1 MGAEGSGPAK
11 PKKIRVAR
19 PPGSRRLEESDE
31 EHAAEVETAF
41 HDLPKAEQRQALIAA
56 GVGNALE
63 WYDWT
68 IYAFF
73 AVYFAPQIF
82 GGDPQAAAVWASI
95 VFAIGFV
102 ARPAGG
108 LILGWVADRKS
119 RALAMFISIIVMCL
133 GSLGI
138 AFAPTAEMVGVWA
151 GIWLLF
157 IRVAQGAALGGELPA
172 AVAYLVDFTK
182 PGRRARFVASFSLT
196 LVLGTLLGSTIG
208 TVLLLFLSPEQMNDW
223 GWRIP
228 FFLGAVMAAFGFWL
242 RTRAPHA
249 PVAESD
255 PKDRALWTLLTKYRP
270 AIYRCL
276 AVAAGDSLGFYA
288 MATIFPEI
296 AQSNG
301 ASSSDVFLTSMVG
314 LVIMGF
320 VVLGYAR
327 LADLYGLEKMLTI
340 ALISQAVVTLPVLLL
355 LNGAFLNTLILQII
369 ALVPIAM
376 ILGCD
381 LLYVADQFPKK
392 YRAMGM
398 AISYTVTVSIFGGTA
413 SLVWDVMN
421 GADVPWL
428 FPLYVSVVST
438 VGAVFVFNHVRVK
451 KARRTTADA

>member
-19 PPGSRRLEESDE
+19 PPGSRRLEESAE

-68 IYAFF
+68 IYAAFTLF
-73 AVYFAPQIF
+73 FAPQIF
-82 GGDPQAAAVWASI
+82 GGDRQTAAVFASI
-95 VFAIGFV
+95 VFALGFV

-138 AFAPTAEMVGVWA
+138 AFAPTAEMLGVWA
-151 GIWLLF
+151 GVWLLF
-157 IRVAQGAALGGELPA
+157 VRVAQGAALGGELPA
-172 AVAYLVDFTK
+172 AVSYLVDFTK

-196 LVLGTLLGSTIG
+196 LVLGTLLGSVIG
-208 TVLLLFLSPEQMNDW
+208 AVLVDVLSTEQMNAW

-228 FFLGAVMAAFGFWL
+228 FFLGAVMALFGFWL
-242 RTRAPHA
+242 RKRAPHS

-255 PKDRALWTLLTKYRP
+255 PKDRPFKTLLTKYRP
-270 AIYRCL
+270 AVYRCL

-288 MATIFPEI
+288 MATIFPLI
-296 AQSNG
+296 AISNG
-301 ASSSDVFLTSMVG
+301 ASERDTFQTSMVG
-314 LVIMGF
+314 LAIMGF

-327 LADLYGLEKMLTI
+327 LADLWGLEKMLTV
-340 ALISQAVVTLPVLLL
+340 ALFAQAVVTLPVLYL
-355 LNGAFLNTLILQII
+355 LNGNYLNTLILQII
-369 ALVPIAM
+369 ALIPIAM
-376 ILGCD
+376 ILACD

-398 AISYTVTVSIFGGTA
+398 AISYTVTVSVFGGTA
-413 SLVWDVMN
+413 SLVWTLMN
-421 GADVPWL
+421 NRGVPWL
-428 FPLYVSVVST
+428 FALYVSVVSV
-438 VGAVFVFNHVRVK
+438 VGAMFVFNHVRVK
-451 KARRTTADA
+451 AARRTTADA